1 MKTCA
6 IAVDIGGTKIATG
19 YIDLAQ
25 PMRVHA
31 RATRPTCA
39 QQGSATVLTEVI
51 AAISQI
57 TDVAVAAGFSP
68 VAVGIGAPGVVDP
81 EQGIIVSAGHTMPG
95 WAGTNVAAAVAQATG
110 LPVAM
115 HNDVRVMGLGE
126 AIHGAGKGYGDVL
139 FVSIGTGIGGAI
151 ITHGAL
157 ETSPHFSRGE
167 IAYLYAPTPTGGCDI
182 IENIGSGPALTRAYR
197 EQSGGECE
205 DIDLREIMR
214 RYRQGDTL
222 AHTVIEQG
230 MTCVGQGLAG
240 LINAVDVEAVIV
252 GGGVGTI
259 GQAILTPLTRAL
271 HDELLPAMKN
281 LPIVPAKLGT
291 DAPLVGAGY
300 LATTTL

>member
-57 TDVAVAAGFSP
+57 IDVAVAAGFSP

-197 EQSGGECE
+197 EQCDRECE